1 MGILLQITFIIIMT
15 AILIAPIVLLIID
28 SVSLAKKMD
37 KLGIPRPPR

>member
-1 MGILLQITFIIIMT
+1 MNIFLQITFIIIIT
-15 AILIAPIVLLIID
+15 TILIAPIVLPLIE

>member
-1 MGILLQITFIIIMT
+1 MAIFLQITFIVVMT
-15 AILIAPIVLLIID
+15 TILLAPIVLPLID

>member
-1 MGILLQITFIIIMT
+1 MGILLQITFIVVMT
-15 AILIAPIVLLIID
+15 TILLAPIVLLIID

>member
-1 MGILLQITFIIIMT
+1 MAIFLQITFIIVIT
-15 AILIAPIVLLIID
+15 IILITPIVLLIID